1 MDVTVNGEPQPV
13 TEGVRM
19 VSPELGAAMTTAAAA
34 QAALARVLSWF
45 ADSAG
50 TYRYARA
57 TRAQLAHAYQDG
69 GLDVPEELRR
79 FL

>member
-1 MDVTVNGEPQPV
+1 MSGKTAGEV
-13 TEGVRM
+13 H
-19 VSPELGAAMTTAAAA
+19 MTDTTAA

-45 ADSAG
+45 APPFEGSAK
-50 TYRYARA
+50 RDASA

-69 GLDVPEELRR
+69 RLTVPEDLRR

>member
-45 ADSAG
+45 TG
-50 TYRYARA
+50 TGTHWDAMA
-57 TRAQLAHAYQDG
+57 TRAQLAHAYHDG